1 MASVAD
7 HGASGGHDRPRTQP
21 PPEPEPVDVL
31 GALDKL
37 AENPSLRN
45 VAPTLGKL
53 VAEAARVHKLQP
65 DDDETPGSRAA
76 KGAATGIGFGMEN
89 ASEAAAARLRGSR

>member
-21 PPEPEPVDVL
+21 PPQPEPPDVL
-31 GALDKL
+31 GAFDKL

-45 VAPTLGKL
+45 VAPTMGRI

-65 DDDETPGSRAA
+65 DDERPGHAAAERAA
-76 KGAATGIGFGMEN
+76 SGEGFGMEG